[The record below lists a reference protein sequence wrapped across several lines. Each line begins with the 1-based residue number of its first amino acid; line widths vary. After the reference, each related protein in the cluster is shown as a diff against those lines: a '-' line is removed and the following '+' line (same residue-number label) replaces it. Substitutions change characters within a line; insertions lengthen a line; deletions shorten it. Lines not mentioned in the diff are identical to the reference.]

1 MTAIAAKPRDFVVC
15 SAAKRASPFPG
26 ADFVPTALVRA
37 SRVIFANAAPAGCEK
52 NWFER
57 NQLARHAFYGPYD
70 CDLMTVNRAEKN
82 KTPDTSSP
90 DPKAV
95 EAIGRALTA
104 HYVDLV
110 QAPLPDKF
118 AELLARLERAD
129 KAPAPQGRGDAI
141 D

>member
-1 MTAIAAKPRDFVVC
+1 MGPMTE
-15 SAAKRASPFPG
+15 S
-26 ADFVPTALVRA
+26 
-37 SRVIFANAAPAGCEK
+37 
-52 NWFER
+52 
-57 NQLARHAFYGPYD
+57 
-70 CDLMTVNRAEKN
+70 RAEKN
-82 KTPDTSSP
+82 KTPDTASL